1 VDEHRNLKLYDQL
14 LQFPLFQ
21 GMSRSEMLQLAG
33 NTRFGFHK
41 MAAGKMVVKD
51 GDECRQLLFLIN
63 GCITITSKSDDYSYQ
78 MTEWLS
84 APWLIQ
90 PEVLFGTA
98 TRYTLTARADSDCH
112 FIILSKDEVM
122 RLLDDF
128 FVFRLNL
135 FNLLSAQC
143 QRHTHSA
150 WRRSPRTLEER
161 IVRFFSDHSLYPAGK
176 KELHIMM
183 EQLAVEVDHTR
194 LNVSRILNDMQQRE
208 LIQLSRGRIIIPML
222 ERLFMQ

>member
-1 VDEHRNLKLYDQL
+1 MDEHRNLKLYDQL

-41 MAAGKMVVKD
+41 IAAGKTVVKE
-51 GDECRQLLFLIN
+51 GDECRQLLFLIS
-63 GCITITSKSDDYSYQ
+63 GCITITSTSDDHSYQ
-78 MTEWLS
+78 MTEWLA
-84 APWLIQ
+84 APWLVQ

-112 FIILSKDEVM
+112 FIVLSKDEVM

-128 FVFRLNL
+128 LIFHLNL
-135 FNLLSAQC
+135 LNMLSAQC
-143 QRHTHSA
+143 QRHTHTA

-161 IVRFFSDHSLYPAGK
+161 IVRFFADHSLYPAGK
-176 KELHIMM
+176 KELSILMQ
-183 EQLAVEVDHTR
+183 QLAIEVGDTR
-194 LNVSRILNDMQQRE
+194 LNVSRILNSMQLRQ
-208 LIQLSRGRIIIPML
+208 LLCLSRGRITIHSL
-222 ERLFMQ
+222 EQLFM